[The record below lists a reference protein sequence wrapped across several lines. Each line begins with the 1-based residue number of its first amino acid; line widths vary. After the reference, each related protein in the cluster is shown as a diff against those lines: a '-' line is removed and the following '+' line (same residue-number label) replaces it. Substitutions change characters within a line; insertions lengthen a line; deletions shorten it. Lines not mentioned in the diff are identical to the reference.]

1 MNFPTVQAYG
11 PLMQRPSHILV
22 VEDDSEIGML
32 IKRHLVSSD
41 FKVTLARDSAEMDR
55 VLASDRID
63 LVLLDIM
70 LPGEDGIS
78 ICRRLRAAS
87 PIPIII
93 VSAKNDDID
102 RVIGLEV
109 GADDYLPKP
118 FNPRELTA
126 RVKALFRR
134 VELGGM
140 ASPLASGI
148 LRFEDWEM
156 DCKARRLVN
165 PQKAMISLTP
175 AEFNLLQVLAER
187 SGRVLNRDQ
196 LVELTLGQFG
206 ASNGRNIDILV
217 SRLRGKFEAAGAPY
231 QFIRT
236 VRSGGY
242 EFVAAV
248 TREKSDD

>member
-1 MNFPTVQAYG
+1 MPSVQAYG
-11 PLMQRPSHILV
+11 LHMQRSSHILV
-22 VEDDSEIGML
+22 VEDDSEIGLL

-41 FKVTLARDSAEMDR
+41 FRVTLARDSDAMDR

-78 ICRRLRAAS
+78 ICRRLRATSAV
-87 PIPIII
+87 PIII
-93 VSAKNDDID
+93 VSAKNEDVD
-102 RVIGLEV
+102 RVIGLEI

-134 VELGGM
+134 VDLDGIV
-140 ASPLASGI
+140 SPFATGI
-148 LRFEDWEM
+148 LRFENWEM

-165 PQKAMISLTP
+165 AEKAMISVTP
-175 AEFNLLQVLAER
+175 AEFNLLQALAER

-196 LVELTLGQFG
+196 LVELTQGQFG

-242 EFVAAV
+242 EFVPAV
-248 TREKSDD
+248 TREQSDD

>member
-1 MNFPTVQAYG
+1 MH
-11 PLMQRPSHILV
+11 RPFHILV
-22 VEDDSEIGML
+22 VEDDSEIGLL

-41 FKVTLARDSAEMDR
+41 FKVTLARNGGEMDR
-55 VLASDRID
+55 FLASDRID
-63 LVLLDIM
+63 LVMLDIM

-78 ICRRLRAAS
+78 ICRRLRANS

-93 VSAKNDDID
+93 VSAKNEDID
-102 RVIGLEV
+102 RVIGLEI

-118 FNPRELTA
+118 FNPRELIA

-134 VELGGM
+134 IELGG
-140 ASPLASGI
+140 ASARPTAEK

-156 DCKARRLVN
+156 DCRARRLLN
-165 PQKAMISLTP
+165 AERALISLTP

-187 SGRVLNRDQ
+187 SGRVLSRDQ

-206 ASNGRNIDILV
+206 ASNGRNIDILI
-217 SRLRGKFEAAGAPY
+217 SRLRAKLEAGGAPY

-242 EFVAAV
+242 EFVAPV
-248 TREKSDD
+248 EREEADV